1 MKKLEISKEDLKYNL
16 NQINNLIEE
25 ECKKHD
31 KPKPEIIAVAK
42 SNGMGL
48 DLIKYSKFLSENG
61 VKKIA
66 VSNVDEAV
74 ILEKENIDAEI
85 IMLSPTSVEE
95 EVQALI
101 ESGATITIG
110 SEQDLEIA
118 KKVCD
123 EKSKVIKACLKIDT
137 GFSRYGFIYKDIDNI
152 ISTLKN
158 EKNLEFVYCFSHLS
172 DARSEVS
179 SYKQFN
185 RFLSVKKKIEECG
198 IKTLKYHI
206 CNSTGF
212 LKYNEMWMDCVRLG
226 SCIQGRALVK
236 KELFKVVG
244 SFKSNVAA
252 IKYIDS
258 GETVSYS
265 NIFKAPKRMKIA
277 VIPVGN
283 MDGFNYGKLRD
294 DYTFKNNVIAV
305 LMEFRKI
312 FRDNT
317 LKVKINGKKRIVI
330 GRLGMYHCIVDVTD
344 DPNVEINQEVQIDI
358 APLNV
363 NSNIR
368 REYI

>member
-25 ECKKHD
+25 ECKKNNKA
-31 KPKPEIIAVAK
+31 KPDIIAVAK
-42 SNGMGL
+42 ANGMGL
-48 DLIKYSKFLSENG
+48 DLVQYSQFLYQNG

-66 VSNVDEAV
+66 VSNVDEA
-74 ILEKENIDAEI
+74 ITLGKENIDAEI
-85 IMLSPTSVEE
+85 IMLSPTSIEE

-101 ESGATITIG
+101 DSGATITIG
-110 SEQDLEIA
+110 SKRDLEIA
-118 KKVCD
+118 EKICE
-123 EKSKVIKACLKIDT
+123 EKSKKISACLKIDT
-137 GFSRYGFIYKDIDNI
+137 GFSRYGFIYKTTDEIID
-152 ISTLKN
+152 TLKSA
-158 EKNLEFVYCFSHLS
+158 KNVEFIYCFSHLS
-172 DARSEVS
+172 DARSENS

-185 RFLSVKKKIEECG
+185 RFLSAKKKIEESG
-198 IKTLKYHI
+198 INTLKYHI

-212 LKYNEMWMDCVRLG
+212 LKYPVMWMDSVRLG

-236 KELFKVVG
+236 KDLFKVVG
-244 SFKSNVAA
+244 KFKSNVAE

-265 NIFKAPKRMKIA
+265 NIYRASRRTKLAI
-277 VIPVGN
+277 IPVGN

-317 LKVKINGKKRIVI
+317 LKVKINGKNRIVV

-344 DPNVEINQEVQIDI
+344 DPNVQVNQEVQIDI